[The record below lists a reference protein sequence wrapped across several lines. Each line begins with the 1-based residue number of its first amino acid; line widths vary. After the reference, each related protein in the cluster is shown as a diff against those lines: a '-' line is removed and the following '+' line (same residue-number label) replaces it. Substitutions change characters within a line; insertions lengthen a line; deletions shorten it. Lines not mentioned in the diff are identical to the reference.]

1 MSTIKDTI
9 KNIFNKHECN
19 FDKIRKELKK
29 MKYGTMVH
37 QFEEQETPFMSVFT
51 LNNNQT
57 TEYPFLTGA
66 VFNSVGDMV
75 SYTGDKTNDNILKE
89 TDVVSVEDDDKLV
102 IEGATMEIKFP
113 VNVYQYQLGTRIVF
127 YNSGTLETPV
137 WRIAT
142 SKTVDAFS
150 SKWNTD
156 KSFGDMCMEVIET
169 KYYITF
175 EEFTQNF
182 DSKCCYHFVMVHP
195 SISHVSDNMDQ
206 GMFYTGGYDMTTM
219 ENLPLDCNVL
229 TATKLSY
236 NSYNSYDELLP
247 LLEEIK
253 QGLNMGII
261 LNDSTHVSF
270 KFLNETFFK
279 MINSK
284 CVTHN
289 VVEEYFKNRNNAELL
304 EMYKLKFPEQKLS
317 FEGIENTIKK
327 IVNILHKT
335 YVSKY
340 PMHMDVGILPKPMD
354 VFLRHVIHKRYRDTK
369 EKITKQI
376 VMDLFDFNEKYKH

>member
-1 MSTIKDTI
+1 M
-9 KNIFNKHECN
+9 
-19 FDKIRKELKK
+19 
-29 MKYGTMVH
+29 
-37 QFEEQETPFMSVFT
+37 
-51 LNNNQT
+51 
-57 TEYPFLTGA
+57 
-66 VFNSVGDMV
+66 
-75 SYTGDKTNDNILKE
+75 
-89 TDVVSVEDDDKLV
+89 SVEDDDKLV

-376 VMDLFDFNEKYKH
+376 VMDLFDFNEKYNEEGNLSFRQYQLYESMKQEYPTEL